1 MKFSK
6 ILAAAALL
14 SVSAAYAQQ
23 PASQPASQDA
33 AQPTYDSQTA
43 THAGYRNA
51 ADAPRQSDCAGPA
64 SFCSVYFGGS

>member
-14 SVSAAYAQQ
+14 SVSVAYAQQ
-23 PASQPASQDA
+23 PASQDA
-33 AQPTYDSQTA
+33 AQQTQYDSQSSVSA
-43 THAGYRNA
+43 SHRNA
-51 ADAPRQSDCAGPA
+51 ADAPRQSDCSGPA